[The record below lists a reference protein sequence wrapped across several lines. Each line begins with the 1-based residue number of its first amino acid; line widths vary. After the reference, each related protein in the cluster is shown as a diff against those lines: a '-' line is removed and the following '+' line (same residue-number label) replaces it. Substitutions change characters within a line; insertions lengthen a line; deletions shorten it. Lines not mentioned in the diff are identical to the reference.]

1 MRRKNLAGAL
11 IALCAASCG
20 SRPGPA
26 VLFPKTGEVAG
37 WSQKGAPRTF
47 EAAVLWRYIDGD
59 AERYVQAG
67 VVRTFSADYRHG
79 DQFDAAADIHVMRNA
94 AGARKILESESVE
107 GSQPLG
113 LGDAGRNY
121 GASLTF
127 RRGRYFVRLVAYQE
141 APEMSQDLVELG
153 RAIDARLH

>member
-1 MRRKNLAGAL
+1 MRRNNLAAAL
-11 IALCAASCG
+11 IAICAASCG
-20 SRPGPA
+20 SRLGGSL
-26 VLFPKTGEVAG
+26 LFPKTGEVAG
-37 WSQKGAPRTF
+37 WSQKGMPRTF

-67 VVRTFSADYRHG
+67 VVRTLTEDYRYA
-79 DQFDAAADIHVMRNA
+79 DEFDAAADIHVMRNA
-94 AGARKILESESVE
+94 AGARKILESESAE
-107 GSQPLG
+107 GSQPVA

-153 RAIDARLH
+153 RAIDARLR

>member
-1 MRRKNLAGAL
+1 MRRKNLAAAL
-11 IALCAASCG
+11 IAICAVSCG
-20 SRPGPA
+20 TKPGPSL
-26 VLFPKTGEVAG
+26 LFPKTGEVAG

-67 VVRTFSADYRHG
+67 VVRTFTADYRHT
-79 DQFDAAADIHVMRNA
+79 DQFDAAADIHMMRNT
-94 AGARKILESESVE
+94 AGARKILESESAE
-107 GSQPLG
+107 GSQPLA